1 MRKRWENIEI
11 DFLKHFDIF
20 KFCLLW
26 LKIQLYIVVIF
37 LYKKSGSPKK
47 EKEIKSLSDH
57 SKACKYYK
65 KEDFED
71 LLKESPKY
79 TNQNSSKLD

>member
-1 MRKRWENIEI
+1 
-11 DFLKHFDIF
+11 
-20 KFCLLW
+20 
-26 LKIQLYIVVIF
+26 

-57 SKACKYYK
+57 LKACKYYK